1 MNNKNKMLIGIFVL
15 LLAANA
21 VKWSVSAAGKKA
33 GADDILIKKQTVNFT
48 LSAADAF
55 KTPLRNLFNAPRT
68 ARSSAISRPA
78 MAQAPAKKK
87 DWPSLKFNGSAVN
100 NGKKCAFLS
109 GAGFSGAVYEGD
121 DFLADGYTL
130 ISVTDAGAQVKDKE
144 TGDTKIY
151 TKDGR

>member
-1 MNNKNKMLIGIFVL
+1 MSGKNKILTGIFAL

-21 VKWSVSAAGKKA
+21 VKWSVSFLGKKTA
-33 GADDILIKKQTVNFT
+33 ADDVMLKKQSVSFT
-48 LSAADAF
+48 LPAADAY
-55 KTPLRNLFNAPRT
+55 KNPARNLFNAPRA
-68 ARSSAISRPA
+68 ARPSAISRPGA
-78 MAQAPAKKK
+78 VQAPVKKK
-87 DWPSLKFNGSAVN
+87 DWPSLKFSGSAVN

-130 ISVTDAGAQVKDKE
+130 VSVTDAGAQVKDKE

>member
-1 MNNKNKMLIGIFVL
+1 MNGKNKMLIGIFAL

-33 GADDILIKKQTVNFT
+33 GTDDVMIKKQSVNFT
-48 LSAADAF
+48 LPAADVFRA
-55 KTPLRNLFNAPRT
+55 PARNLFNAPRT
-68 ARSSAISRPA
+68 VRPSAISRPGA
-78 MAQAPAKKK
+78 VQAPVKKK
-87 DWPSLKFNGSAVN
+87 DWPLLKFSGSAVN

-121 DFLADGYTL
+121 NFLADGYTL
-130 ISVTDAGAQVKDKE
+130 LKVTDAGAQVKDKE
-144 TGDTKIY
+144 TGETKIY